1 MGLVAGCG
9 WIDGGL
15 ARARNG
21 GFGEAETSDDA
32 VAAGGENAVVER
44 EDLGDAERGESAA
57 ASRREEFLRSVGG
70 GDAGRGRAVEGGA
83 GVEIA
88 VEIAGDDERVD
99 FAVNGGDGGDGGVS
113 ARRRAPEDGGVGGA
127 AEHA

>member
-1 MGLVAGCG
+1 MSAHYG
-9 WIDGGL
+9 WIERRL
-15 ARARNG
+15 ELARNG

-32 VAAGGENAVVER
+32 VAAGGDDAVVER
-44 EDLGDAERGESAA
+44 EDFGDAERGERAA
-57 ASRREEFLRSVGG
+57 AARREEFLWSVGG
-70 GDAGRGRAVEGGA
+70 GDAGQGGAVEGGV
-83 GVEIA
+83 GVKIA

-99 FAVNGGDGGDGGVS
+99 VAVNGGDGGDGGVS